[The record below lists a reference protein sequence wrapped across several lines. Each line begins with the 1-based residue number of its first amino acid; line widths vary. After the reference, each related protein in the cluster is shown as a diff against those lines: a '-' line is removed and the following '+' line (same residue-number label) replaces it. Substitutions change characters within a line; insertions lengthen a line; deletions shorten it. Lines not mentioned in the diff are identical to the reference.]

1 MVWHISYRSSITV
14 SLAPSGSSQQF
25 SCVPHVIRKIHENPI
40 LPIFNFLP
48 GADTLQAW
56 PRVATVQ
63 QTRQE
68 RTTVPSTSS
77 KGREK
82 WWLAI
87 YAKFTNR
94 VLSLA
99 GEVLREK
106 CEREAFR
113 SPLGLEPCGSSEDL
127 EKDRISLYDQSSSAS
142 SHQIFRIPSPLWQIH
157 SNISWIMLSCS
168 CLIFQIWMI
177 GIILYLFKTSFH
189 QQLGSMLYIYSK
201 APKKR

>member
-1 MVWHISYRSSITV
+1 LTSPVGEFSKSQRKICDKGDIATNKLLKQTHFSGDWLLNVAVKIVVWHISYRSSITV

-40 LPIFNFLP
+40 FPIFNFLP

-82 WWLAI
+82 
-87 YAKFTNR
+87 
-94 VLSLA
+94 
-99 GEVLREK
+99 
-106 CEREAFR
+106 
-113 SPLGLEPCGSSEDL
+113 
-127 EKDRISLYDQSSSAS
+127 
-142 SHQIFRIPSPLWQIH
+142 
-157 SNISWIMLSCS
+157 
-168 CLIFQIWMI
+168 
-177 GIILYLFKTSFH
+177 
-189 QQLGSMLYIYSK
+189 
-201 APKKR
+201 